1 MEAAIDVCGAFSA
14 EKVLWYCYRLVFFG
28 VISVGHVQSL
38 GIIVVRAYLI
48 VCDTISGLCVDGAI
62 GHVGIDLLGVL
73 RIIFVKAIGDLLL
86 V

>member
-1 MEAAIDVCGAFSA
+1 MEATIDVCSAFST

-38 GIIVVRAYLI
+38 GIVVIVACLI
-48 VCDTISGLCVDGAI
+48 ACDTISGLCVDGAI
-62 GHVGIDLLGVL
+62 RHMGIDLLGVL
-73 RIIFVKAIGDLLL
+73 RIVFVKTIGDLLL